1 MSKKQANKDL
11 QDLKSMQAAKAVNLR
26 DQLIRL
32 PKVMQ
37 EAIAN
42 YFNMYNCAA
51 WLYNEVLTPDARDY
65 VEQSIKY
72 ARELQE
78 LESLADTMDPAKQEQ
93 MIESLNHGEESC

>member
-11 QDLKSMQAAKAVNLR
+11 HDLQSMQAAKAVNLR

-78 LESLADTMDPAKQEQ
+78 LESIPDSIDPEEQ
-93 MIESLNHGEESC
+93 DKMIRRLNHGEQN

>member
-11 QDLKSMQAAKAVNLR
+11 QDLKSQQAAKAANLR

-32 PKVMQ
+32 PRVMQ

-51 WLYNEVLTPDARDY
+51 WLYNGVLTPDARDY
-65 VEQSIKY
+65 VDQSIQY
-72 ARELQE
+72 ARELQT
-78 LESLADTMDPAKQEQ
+78 LESIPDSVDPNEQERI
-93 MIESLNHGEESC
+93 IEELNHGN